1 MGLRFRTLLPLLP
14 LPLRSRY
21 VIPLLHP
28 SSPFSPT
35 SRNWRICENFVLSM
49 LICLQFGV
57 LDLARRSAL
66 CLRAALVALHLIY
79 VGVLF
84 LFDGDLI
91 DKTRRQP
98 WYGIIDLVNFVSY
111 VLL

>member
-14 LPLRSRY
+14 LSLRSRY
-21 VIPLLHP
+21 VIPLLHS
-28 SSPFSPT
+28 SSPFFSQLLAIGEFV
-35 SRNWRICENFVLSM
+35 RISYSYVDM
-49 LICLQFGV
+49 LQFGV

-79 VGVLF
+79 VGLLF